1 MIRVLCFCLA
11 AGMFVSGTA
20 SAGVILHEELS
31 TDERPAQRLR
41 PVHPGGQ
48 SESPLPPRPSIPT
61 ENLLDHMDIYALS
74 PHAAALSL
82 PRMVSPQLVLRAHAG
97 KGTLPP
103 PAVWRELVAKA
114 SGRYGLDPRLIAAVI
129 KVESNFETIAESE
142 KGAQGLMQLMPG
154 TQQMLGVIDPFD
166 PEANVDAGSRY
177 LRQQIDR
184 FGRLDLALEKDP
196 DFLDKLRDR
205 IAREN
210 ELERRGRYERLEH
223 DAATRIRKMEKAVA
237 AGG

>member
-1 MIRVLCFCLA
+1 MIRVLSFCLA

-48 SESPLPPRPSIPT
+48 SESSLPPRPSIPT
-61 ENLLDHMDIYALS
+61 ENLLDQMDIYALS

-129 KVESNFETIAESE
+129 KVESNFETIA
-142 KGAQGLMQLMPG
+142 
-154 TQQMLGVIDPFD
+154 
-166 PEANVDAGSRY
+166 
-177 LRQQIDR
+177 
-184 FGRLDLALEKDP
+184 
-196 DFLDKLRDR
+196 
-205 IAREN
+205 
-210 ELERRGRYERLEH
+210 
-223 DAATRIRKMEKAVA
+223 
-237 AGG
+237 

>member
-1 MIRVLCFCLA
+1 MIRVLSFCLA

-48 SESPLPPRPSIPT
+48 SESSLPPRPSIPT
-61 ENLLDHMDIYALS
+61 ENLLDQMDIYALS

-166 PEANVDAGSRY
+166 PEANVDAGSP
-177 LRQQIDR
+177 LSAPAD
-184 FGRLDLALEKDP
+184 
-196 DFLDKLRDR
+196 
-205 IAREN
+205 
-210 ELERRGRYERLEH
+210 
-223 DAATRIRKMEKAVA
+223 
-237 AGG
+237 

>member
-1 MIRVLCFCLA
+1 MPTTNSRISSNSISRCPSDPRPEFLPGGGDVRIRHGF
-11 AGMFVSGTA
+11 GG
-20 SAGVILHEELS
+20 GILHEELS

-61 ENLLDHMDIYALS
+61 ENLLDQMDIYALS

-166 PEANVDAGSRY
+166 PEANVDAGEPLSAPA
-177 LRQQIDR
+177 D
-184 FGRLDLALEKDP
+184 
-196 DFLDKLRDR
+196 
-205 IAREN
+205 
-210 ELERRGRYERLEH
+210 
-223 DAATRIRKMEKAVA
+223 
-237 AGG
+237 

>member
-1 MIRVLCFCLA
+1 
-11 AGMFVSGTA
+11 MFVSGTA

-48 SESPLPPRPSIPT
+48 SESSLPPRPSIPT
-61 ENLLDHMDIYALS
+61 ENLLDQMDIYALS

-166 PEANVDAGSRY
+166 PEANVDAGAAICASR
-177 LRQQIDR
+177 LTASAGLISRSPPIMP
-184 FGRLDLALEKDP
+184 GRATSC
-196 DFLDKLRDR
+196 
-205 IAREN
+205 AMAAS
-210 ELERRGRYERLEH
+210 RLSPKH
-223 DAATRIRKMEKAVA
+223 KPT
-237 AGG
+237 

>member
-1 MIRVLCFCLA
+1 MIRVLSFCLA

-20 SAGVILHEELS
+20 SAGVILHEEVS

-61 ENLLDHMDIYALS
+61 ENLLDQMDIYALS

-154 TQQMLGVIDPFD
+154 TQQMLGVIVTAGCRQLSDPAILFKEKTLSKTS
-166 PEANVDAGSRY
+166 PPYSSSRP
-177 LRQQIDR
+177 LLFPFPCRARRQTKKIPR
-184 FGRLDLALEKDP
+184 STEKP
-196 DFLDKLRDR
+196 P
-205 IAREN
+205 
-210 ELERRGRYERLEH
+210 RG
-223 DAATRIRKMEKAVA
+223 IQ
-237 AGG
+237 

>member
-1 MIRVLCFCLA
+1 MIRVLSFCLA

-48 SESPLPPRPSIPT
+48 SESSLPPRPSIPT
-61 ENLLDHMDIYALS
+61 ENLLDQMDIYALS

-177 LRQQIDR
+177 LRQ
-184 FGRLDLALEKDP
+184 P
-196 DFLDKLRDR
+196 D
-205 IAREN
+205 
-210 ELERRGRYERLEH
+210 
-223 DAATRIRKMEKAVA
+223 
-237 AGG
+237 

>member
-1 MIRVLCFCLA
+1 MIRVLSFCLA

-20 SAGVILHEELS
+20 SAGVILHEERS

-41 PVHPGGQ
+41 PVHPGAQ
-48 SESPLPPRPSIPT
+48 PESPLPPRPSIPT
-61 ENLLDHMDIYALS
+61 EYLLDQMDIYV
-74 PHAAALSL
+74 
-82 PRMVSPQLVLRAHAG
+82 VSPQLVLRAHAG

-129 KVESNFETIAESE
+129 KVESNFENIAESE

-177 LRQQIDR
+177 LRQQLDR
-184 FGRLDLALEKDP
+184 FGRLDLALAAYNAGPGNVLRYGGIPPFAETQAYVSKVLSL
-196 DFLDKLRDR
+196 LDAD
-205 IAREN
+205 N
-210 ELERRGRYERLEH
+210 
-223 DAATRIRKMEKAVA
+223 
-237 AGG
+237 

>member
-1 MIRVLCFCLA
+1 
-11 AGMFVSGTA
+11 MFVSGTA

-61 ENLLDHMDIYALS
+61 ENLLDQMDIYALS

-114 SGRYGLDPRLIAAVI
+114 SG
-129 KVESNFETIAESE
+129 
-142 KGAQGLMQLMPG
+142 LMQLMPG

-184 FGRLDLALEKDP
+184 FGRLDLALAAYNAGPGNVLRYGGIPPFAETQAYVSKVLSL
-196 DFLDKLRDR
+196 LDAD
-205 IAREN
+205 N
-210 ELERRGRYERLEH
+210 
-223 DAATRIRKMEKAVA
+223 
-237 AGG
+237 

>member
-20 SAGVILHEELS
+20 SAGVILHEERS

-61 ENLLDHMDIYALS
+61 ENLLDQMDIYALS

-103 PAVWRELVAKA
+103 PAVWRELVA
-114 SGRYGLDPRLIAAVI
+114 VI
-129 KVESNFETIAESE
+129 KVESNFENIAESE

-184 FGRLDLALEKDP
+184 FGRLDLALAAYNAGPGNVLRYGGIPPFAETQAYVSKVLSL
-196 DFLDKLRDR
+196 LDAD
-205 IAREN
+205 N
-210 ELERRGRYERLEH
+210 
-223 DAATRIRKMEKAVA
+223 
-237 AGG
+237 

>member
-1 MIRVLCFCLA
+1 MIRVLSFCLA

-48 SESPLPPRPSIPT
+48 SESPLPPRPSVPT
-61 ENLLDHMDIYALS
+61 ENLLDQMDIYALS

-184 FGRLDLALEKDP
+184 FGRLDLALAAYNAGP
-196 DFLDKLRDR
+196 GNVLR
-205 IAREN
+205 
-210 ELERRGRYERLEH
+210 Y
-223 DAATRIRKMEKAVA
+223 
-237 AGG
+237 GGIPPFAETQALSLIHI